1 MTKASGHYLS
11 LSPYRKIVLDLM
23 HFSAKIPIA
32 TVERKMSLSSVK
44 IARQMSPDK
53 PSWTSIFAK
62 GYGLVARDFPE
73 LRRSFMSFP
82 WPKFYEHP
90 HSIASINV
98 ERVVNNEN
106 VVIYGY
112 VRAPENRTLIEIDD
126 IIRHHKD
133 DPIEEVRSYTRTRWW
148 YTLNVEGP
156 RRCHNFGTF
165 AISSVSS
172 MGAGL
177 LNLMPILTT
186 QIHYGMLDKEGNLD
200 VRLTFDHRVL
210 DGATAARALVAL
222 EDVMK
227 STLVRE
233 MNSEKR
239 MAA

>member
-1 MTKASGHYLS
+1 
-11 LSPYRKIVLDLM
+11 
-23 HFSAKIPIA
+23 
-32 TVERKMSLSSVK
+32 MSLSSVK

-98 ERVVNNEN
+98 ERVVNDEN
-106 VVIYGY
+106 IVIYGY
-112 VRAPENRTLIEIDD
+112 VRGPENRTLVEIDD

-133 DPIEEVRSYTRTRWW
+133 DPIEEVRSYTRTRALSLVPSIIRKFIWW

-233 MNSEKR
+233 MSSEKR